1 MYTRKNRR
9 CQMNI
14 NESLFTGSIITELE
28 KRKAAIEFLIGR
40 LQDDICSAP
49 EGALRI
55 SRNRKGFQYYH
66 RRTAQ
71 DPQGVYIKRKD
82 NPLASALAQKDY
94 DKKLL
99 AALEKQLKAIDR
111 FIKDYDPGAPVTA
124 YEDLTEPRKQLVTP
138 VFVSDED
145 YVKQWLNVHY
155 EKLGFK
161 KDDPGFYTDRG
172 ERVRS
177 KSEVLIANELYRH
190 GIPYRYEYPVCSDGI
205 IIAAPDFNCLNIR
218 LRKEYYWEHLGMI
231 GNEDYANRNA
241 AKLEKYTLAKDFDE
255 TSLILTF
262 ETGRHPLN
270 TRVIE
275 EKIMKYLV

>member
-1 MYTRKNRR
+1 
-9 CQMNI
+9 MNI
-14 NESLFTGSIITELE
+14 NESLFTGSIITDLE

-71 DPQGVYIKRKD
+71 DPQGIYIKRKD

-94 DKKLL
+94 DSKLL

-111 FIKDYDPGAPVTA
+111 FIKDCDPGAPVKA
-124 YEDLTEPRKQLVTP
+124 YEDLNAPRKQLVTP
-138 VFVSDED
+138 VFVNDED
-145 YVKQWLNVHY
+145 YVKQWLNVPY

-161 KDDPGFYTDRG
+161 KDDPEFYTDRG

-190 GIPYRYEYPVCSDGI
+190 GIPYRYEFPVYSNGVI
-205 IIAAPDFNCLNIR
+205 LAAPDFNCLNVR
-218 LRKEYYWEHLGMI
+218 LRKDYYWEHLGMM
-231 GNEDYANRNA
+231 GKEDYANRNA
-241 AKLEKYTLAKDFDE
+241 AKIEKYTLAKDFDE

-262 ETGRHPLN
+262 ETDRHPMN

-275 EKIMKYLV
+275 EKIRKYLV